1 MLLQRLAALMLAA
14 LLWLGVTFPAAAGGA
29 CVEKPPTPEEVRNA
43 FNMAVRLHD
52 YVEKS
57 GAKLALVA
65 RTGADLSEHGLRYSH
80 MGALLRDH
88 MAGRWLFVHLL
99 NHCGRETSA
108 IFDEGLANF
117 FLDQPFLYEA
127 AILIPTPELQD
138 RLLPILAGPQA
149 KQWHNPAY
157 SMIARPT
164 ATKYQNSN
172 QWLLELVALAQSQI
186 QMPAGSVTNRAQ
198 AQAYFAARGFRAD
211 TIRISDF
218 RRFGASIARAN
229 VRFDDHSAEEAS
241 NRRYEV
247 VSVRS
252 VARYLHATNAV
263 IASVVI
269 SLDQP
274 PRLPQAY

>member
-1 MLLQRLAALMLAA
+1 MPLQRLAALLLAA
-14 LLWLGVTFPAAAGGA
+14 LLWFGVAFPAAAGGA
-29 CVEKPPTPEEVRNA
+29 CAEKPPTPEEVRNA

-52 YVEKS
+52 YMEKS

-65 RTGADLSEHGLRYSH
+65 RTGADLSEHGLRYTH

-88 MAGRWLFVHLL
+88 PAGRWLFVHLL

-172 QWLLELVALAQSQI
+172 QWLLELIAVAQSQI
-186 QMPAGSVTNRAQ
+186 QAPAGSVADRTQ
-198 AQAYFAARGFRAD
+198 AQAYFAARGYRAD

-229 VRFDDHSAEEAS
+229 VRFDDHSAEEAG

-263 IASVVI
+263 IASAVI

-274 PRLPQAY
+274 PRAPQAY